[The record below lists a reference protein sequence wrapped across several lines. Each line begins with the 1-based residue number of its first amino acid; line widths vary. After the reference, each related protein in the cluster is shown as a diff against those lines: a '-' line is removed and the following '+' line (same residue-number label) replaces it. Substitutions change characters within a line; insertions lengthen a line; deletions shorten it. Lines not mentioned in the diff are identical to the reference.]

1 MKFKLT
7 LLFIILGYFIPQ
19 AQETFPK
26 NGVEESFE
34 PIYAFTNAHIII
46 SPDSEIKNGTLIIQG
61 GKILAVDTNINL
73 PNN

>member
-26 NGVEESFE
+26 NGVENFY
-34 PIYAFTNAHIII
+34 PDKAHPGIIGHKAYALSAIEVLN
-46 SPDSEIKNGTLIIQG
+46 EIEDFNK
-61 GKILAVDTNINL
+61 
-73 PNN
+73 